1 MKKLVT
7 SLFRKSSDSNLS
19 KSVKLRMET
28 LESRQLLDAAGL
40 AFANDADVV
49 AVDTVVVAAPIDE
62 AVDVSS
68 VADSEAPAVEL
79 STDSPVLGARITTI
93 KAANTNFSYQWYAGY
108 SADAMQPISGA
119 TFSYYSPSY
128 PQIGMYIGVEAT
140 NADGETTT
148 LTTAN
153 TVVWNLA
160 SVSISGDAL
169 IGTELTASVKPT
181 VDAVAKR
188 MAPDAPIAPEVSYQ
202 WYRVTDDGDV
212 AIEGATDAKYTASF
226 DDVGFSLKVVATGVG
241 AFGGEVSAVTDII
254 EAQGLHLSTT
264 SPKLGQRITSRLNP
278 ADSYTKYQWY
288 YGTNADDMTAIPGAV
303 YSYFSATYKYIGYKL
318 QLVATYQRGEMAGT
332 SVESVVTN
340 PVYRTAVGP
349 AVSFESDGV
358 LATTGVDDEA
368 AVVVTTDAPIVGARV
383 KASVSTGDR
392 ATWQWYAD
400 GAAISK
406 ATASYYTPSAA
417 MAGKVLS
424 VTATLADGQ
433 EISTEVGTV
442 TRKLSKVT
450 INDFVP
456 VAGLTMTA
464 YTSPVTQS
472 VSAQW
477 YRVTDEGDVA
487 IDGANTLKYTLKA
500 EDVGYKLKLVVT
512 GEDAYSGTVEQTTAV
527 PVLATS
533 PLTISVEE
541 AELGVRLT
549 TKLNP
554 ADQYAKFQWYRKVDD
569 GWEWINGATYS
580 YYTASYNGVGEVFR
594 VVATY
599 KTGEYAGLR
608 ASAVTNVVTRRI
620 SSVTL
625 NSTTPEIGVPLK
637 ATVKVYGAD
646 VDYQWYRVSQTGK
659 TFAIAGATKS
669 TYTPT
674 VDDSQYAIRV
684 VATGKGNYSGTVEA
698 TTENVV
704 DHTPVILSSDSPIL
718 GQRQLAKVTLSE
730 SYPTYQ
736 WYYGTSEA
744 DMTPISGAT
753 YSYFTPSYKHVGYS
767 LQVKAS
773 YTSGPLAGLSY
784 MSDVTNPIT
793 RRTDVSESEGVLATT
808 SAVLDSEAPAVE
820 LSTDSPVLGARITT
834 IKAANTN
841 FSYQWY
847 AGYSAD
853 SMQPISGATFSYY
866 SPSYPQIGMY
876 IGVEATNADGET
888 TTLTTANTVVWN
900 LASVS
905 ISGDALIG
913 TELTA
918 SVKPTVDAVAKRMAP
933 DAPIAPEVSYQWYR
947 VTDDGDVAIEGATDA
962 KYTASFDDVGFSL
975 KVVATGVGAFG
986 GEVSA
991 VTDIIEAQ
999 GLHLSTTSPKLG
1011 QRITSRLNPADSYTK
1026 YQWYYGTNADDMTAI
1041 PGAVY
1046 SYFSATY
1053 KYIGYKLQLVAT
1065 YQRGEMAGTSVESVV
1080 TNPVY
1085 RTAVGPAV
1093 SFDSGISVGDDSQ
1106 EEGDDLSESILETIA
1121 LGLI

>member
-68 VADSEAPAVEL
+68 VLDSEAPAVEL

-108 SADAMQPISGA
+108 SADSMQPLSGA

-128 PQIGMYIGVEAT
+128 AQIGMYIGVEAT

-202 WYRVTDDGDV
+202 WYRVTDEGDV
-212 AIEGATDAKYTASF
+212 AIDGATDAKYTAAF
-226 DDVGFSLKVVATGVG
+226 DDVGYALKVVATGVG

-264 SPKLGQRITSRLNP
+264 TPRLGQRITSRLNP

-288 YGTNADDMTAIPGAV
+288 YGTGADDMTAIPGAV
-303 YSYFSATYKYIGYKL
+303 YSYFSATYKYVGYKL
-318 QLVATYQRGEMAGT
+318 QLVATYQRGELAGT
-332 SVESVVTN
+332 TVESVITN
-340 PVYRTAVGP
+340 PVYRSAVGSG
-349 AVSFESDGV
+349 VSTEGEGV
-358 LATTGVDDEA
+358 LATTGVEDEA
-368 AVVVTTDAPIVGARV
+368 AVVVSTDAPLVGARV
-383 KASVSTGDR
+383 KASVSTGDK

-433 EISTEVGTV
+433 EISAEVGTI
-442 TRKLSKVT
+442 TRNLSKVT
-450 INDFVP
+450 INNFVP

-464 YTSPVTQS
+464 YTSPVAQT

-487 IDGANTLKYTLKA
+487 IDGANSLKYTLTS
-500 EDVGYKLKLVVT
+500 DDIGYKIKLVVT
-512 GEDAYSGTVEQTTAV
+512 GEDSFSGTVEQTTAV

-533 PLTISVEE
+533 PLTLSSEE
-541 AELGVRLT
+541 AELGLRITTTLT
-549 TKLNP
+549 P
-554 ADQYAKFQWYRKVDD
+554 ADQYATYQWYRKVDE
-569 GWEWINGATYS
+569 GWEWINGATFS
-580 YYTASYNGVGEVFR
+580 YYTASYNGIGDVLR

-608 ASAVTNVVTRRI
+608 ASAVTSVVTRRVT
-620 SSVTL
+620 SVEL
-625 NSTTPEIGVPLK
+625 NSATPEIGVPLK
-637 ATVKVYGAD
+637 ATVKAYGAD
-646 VDYQWYRVSQTGK
+646 VDYQWYRVSQVTGK
-659 TFAIAGATKS
+659 AYAIADATGS

-674 VDDSQYAIRV
+674 VDDSQYCIRV
-684 VATGKGNYSGTVEA
+684 VATGKGNYSGSVEA
-698 TTENVV
+698 TTENIV
-704 DHTPVILSSDSPIL
+704 DHTPVILENDSPIL
-718 GQRQLAKVTLSE
+718 GQRQRVTVTLSE
-730 SYPTYQ
+730 LYPTYQ

-744 DMTPISGAT
+744 DMTAINGAT
-753 YSYFTPSYKHVGYS
+753 YSYFTPSYKHVGYC
-767 LQVKAS
+767 LQVKAT

-784 MSDVTNPIT
+784 MSEVSNPIT
-793 RRTDVSESEGVLATT
+793 RRSDVVEGDGVLATT

-820 LSTDSPVLGARITT
+820 LSTDSPVLGGRITT

-853 SMQPISGATFSYY
+853 SMQP
-866 SPSYPQIGMY
+866 
-876 IGVEATNADGET
+876 
-888 TTLTTANTVVWN
+888 
-900 LASVS
+900 
-905 ISGDALIG
+905 
-913 TELTA
+913 
-918 SVKPTVDAVAKRMAP
+918 
-933 DAPIAPEVSYQWYR
+933 
-947 VTDDGDVAIEGATDA
+947 
-962 KYTASFDDVGFSL
+962 
-975 KVVATGVGAFG
+975 
-986 GEVSA
+986 
-991 VTDIIEAQ
+991 
-999 GLHLSTTSPKLG
+999 
-1011 QRITSRLNPADSYTK
+1011 
-1026 YQWYYGTNADDMTAI
+1026 
-1041 PGAVY
+1041 
-1046 SYFSATY
+1046 
-1053 KYIGYKLQLVAT
+1053 
-1065 YQRGEMAGTSVESVV
+1065 
-1080 TNPVY
+1080 
-1085 RTAVGPAV
+1085 
-1093 SFDSGISVGDDSQ
+1093 
-1106 EEGDDLSESILETIA
+1106 
-1121 LGLI
+1121 